1 MVQLSQSQD
10 DEAGDGTT
18 GNLCGHVLKFNKK
31 TFFYFQHAFLYS
43 SYFHFCSSCLSGVMV
58 LCGAP
63 PVQADLLFDKGIHAI
78 RYLKTWE
85 NSPSNCGFF
94 VLTIACMTCYHWFMP
109 SGLRMVLSLAVQA
122 SINSPA
128 WTRSSTSPR
137 STWRTPATL
146 SRMPSSFLDPRSWT
160 SVLTRLPY
168 CCRRWWPWPT
178 SRPRTLPL
186 SHTCIAGGEEDL

>member
-1 MVQLSQSQD
+1 MELQVICVAMFWSL
-10 DEAGDGTT
+10 TKKHFFT
-18 GNLCGHVLKFNKK
+18 FN
-31 TFFYFQHAFLYS
+31 TPFCIHHI
-43 SYFHFCSSCLSGVMV
+43 FHFCSSCLSGVMV
-58 LCGAP
+58 LCGALF
-63 PVQADLLFDKGIHAI
+63 VQADFLFDKGIHAI

-146 SRMPSSFLDPRSWT
+146 SRMPSSFLDPRSWI

-178 SRPRTLPL
+178 SRPRTPPL